1 MEVVSVWAPP
11 AACPNVCAKVN
22 EWMRDN
28 PLKPPYARFIQD
40 YISSQWPVMW
50 HLKVEYKVR
59 IDKRERLAVRE
70 DAGSVAPSGMC
81 AICHNDLGGAVEQL
95 HCRHVFHSMCIHTW
109 LRRANT
115 CPMCR
120 AVVCT

>member
-11 AACPNVCAKVN
+11 AASMSVCDKVN

-28 PLKPPYARFIQD
+28 PTKPPYERFLQD

-59 IDKRERLAVRE
+59 IDRHERLAVRE
-70 DAGSVAPSGMC
+70 DSSESLSQGLC
-81 AICHNDLGGAVEQL
+81 AICHNELGGAVEHL
-95 HCRHVFHSMCIHTW
+95 NCRHVFHSMCIHMW